1 VRVVV
6 LGGGVTG
13 LFVSYQLAAGGH
25 EVTIVE
31 RGDTAE
37 SSAVFSAGLITPSTG
52 VAPSIGMGE
61 ILSSF
66 LGRRSAVS
74 ISMVEV
80 LRNLRWFRVAS
91 RRGLAGYE
99 ATITA
104 FGRRS
109 LELYRAFF
117 DRERLAVDRLDGIA
131 GLYESPE
138 RARRVAEAGGARL
151 MEEKELSELGFAGFG
166 GGVFAEDELS
176 IEPGSLV
183 AGLAGRV
190 AEMGVRTLRGEPRL
204 ERGGVRGG
212 ATASVVLGSDALPAD
227 HCVVTAGSWSRAICR
242 SLGHDPLLLPARG
255 WSMLFETDQRVVGC
269 PALLEDTGIA
279 AIQHSDRRFRLT
291 SFFEM
296 RGFDRGFSGW
306 RRRWMVEQAEKHL
319 PRFKRAARPT
329 GFGIGFR
336 PCTPDQLPI
345 VGRVPGFENLHL
357 ATGSCRLGVTLAPAT
372 AELVR
377 AQLEGSEAVS
387 EFAARFSPARFEKRA
402 RDGPADGR
410 VPK

>member
-1 VRVVV
+1 MRIVVV
-6 LGGGVTG
+6 GGGVTG

-31 RGDTAE
+31 RGSPGE

-80 LRNLRWFRVAS
+80 LRNLRWFRIAS
-91 RRGLAGYE
+91 RRGLSGYE

-109 LELYRAFF
+109 LELYREFF
-117 DRERLAVDRLDGIA
+117 ERERLAVDRLEGIA

-138 RARRVAEAGGARL
+138 RAKRVAEAGGARL
-151 MEEKELSELGFAGFG
+151 MDGKELSEMGFAGFG

-176 IEPGSLV
+176 IEPGSLL

-190 AEMGVRTLRGEPRL
+190 AEMGVRIRRGEPRL
-204 ERGGVRGG
+204 EREGVGGRTV
-212 ATASVVLGSDALPAD
+212 SVVLDGEALPTD
-227 HCVVTAGSWSRAICR
+227 HCVVTAGSWSRAVCR
-242 SLGHDPLLLPARG
+242 TLGHDPLLLPARG
-255 WSMLFETDQRVVGC
+255 WSMLFETDERIIGC

-296 RGFDRGFSGW
+296 RGFERGFSGW

-319 PRFKRAARPT
+319 PRFKGAARPT

-377 AQLEGSEAVS
+377 AEIEGSPVGS
-387 EFAARFSPARFEKRA
+387 EFAARFSPARFVKVDRT
-402 RDGPADGR
+402 GR